1 MENYIGSKFNKDTKN
16 WEEYGKVAEW
26 CTSTQ
31 LGYVVDKGEYYEVV
45 VVPPLTL
52 EEVKESKITI
62 LKNLLSSTDYQ
73 ARKLIEGVI
82 TAEQYEPL
90 KIRSQEWRN
99 AISTIEAA
107 TTLAMVNAVTYSTD
121 IPAVD

>member
-73 ARKLIEGVI
+73 ARKLIEGAI

-90 KIRSQEWRN
+90 KSRSQEWRD
-99 AISTIEAA
+99 AINELEAA
-107 TTLAMVNAVTYSTD
+107 PTLAMVNDIKYDLD
-121 IPAVD
+121 IPAI